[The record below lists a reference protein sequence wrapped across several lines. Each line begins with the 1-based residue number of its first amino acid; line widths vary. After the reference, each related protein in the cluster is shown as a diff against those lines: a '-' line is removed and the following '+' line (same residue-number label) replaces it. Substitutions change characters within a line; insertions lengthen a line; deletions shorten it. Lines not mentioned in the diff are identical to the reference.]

1 MLSSRRFFFAVMILL
16 AFSLAGCGAGG
27 TGGGGTGLT
36 SVSGR
41 VAMED
46 LWGQPTVPQ
55 GVVLGVAGTDRW
67 DTMLTD
73 ADGIYKIDNIPG
85 GDYRVVVKKVLDL
98 PADTVFMV
106 NPSAGWSIHL
116 MGRIPMVAVDFTVI
130 IMPAPPKL

>member
-1 MLSSRRFFFAVMILL
+1 
-16 AFSLAGCGAGG
+16 
-27 TGGGGTGLT
+27 
-36 SVSGR
+36 
-41 VAMED
+41 
-46 LWGQPTVPQ
+46 
-55 GVVLGVAGTDRW
+55 
-67 DTMLTD
+67 MLTD